1 MFIQKSI
8 DTVLLLS
15 ACWSVSVF
23 VCELVQKYDGG
34 SGCRSTRA
42 VITFYTHNLSRRF
55 TATLK
60 SKAAVLMN
68 SEIYEDD
75 DVQVCLLTCCNI
87 SPPLQFCPAKLIQGN
102 SET

>member
-1 MFIQKSI
+1 M
-8 DTVLLLS
+8 V
-15 ACWSVSVF
+15 
-23 VCELVQKYDGG
+23 VQVVDPL
-34 SGCRSTRA
+34 

-75 DVQVCLLTCCNI
+75 DVQVRLLTCCNI
-87 SPPLQFCPAKLIQGN
+87 SPPPQFCPAKLIQGN